1 MESLRHFGFLLKDV
15 SRLYSRNFERRA
27 AGLRLTLEQCRVLAW
42 LERSEGISQA
52 RLAEL
57 TDTNP
62 MTLGRL
68 LTRMEKDRLV
78 TRRPD
83 PADRRAQKLYL
94 AKASAPLLKKIG
106 RLAESTRE
114 DAMAALP
121 DRDRERLVELMQHLH
136 ANLEALVPGTAD
148 RPKPGRAKPGRI

>member
-1 MESLRHFGFLLKDV
+1 MDSLRHFGFLLKDV
-15 SRLYSRNFERRA
+15 SRLYSRDFERHA
-27 AGLRLTLEQCRVLAW
+27 AGLRLTLEPGEHPAL

-68 LTRMEKDRLV
+68 LARMEKDRLV

-114 DAMAALP
+114 DALAALP
-121 DRDRERLVELMQHLH
+121 ERDRERLVELLQHLH
-136 ANLEALVPGTAD
+136 ANLEALVPATPE
-148 RPKPGRAKPGRI
+148 RPGAGRAKPASR